1 MANNIVWAAFLC
13 GLAEFICFGGD
24 WLLGQNMAD
33 QPIVVGPVVG
43 LMLGDLKTGI
53 ILGAMLEATFIGA
66 VNVGGAVSLN
76 PSVATVLACAYAI
89 IGHGD
94 MKAAVA
100 LAIPM
105 GLLGGLLE
113 VGTYVLFSLFQSQW
127 EDAADKANEKKL
139 VALHYG
145 VWLARMLL
153 FFAVVF
159 VTVLIGVRPV
169 AAFIK
174 SLPSFVENGLGLTGG
189 LLPAAGFAMLLSMVW
204 DKKLAVWF
212 FFGFV
217 LVEYLKLPLLVVG
230 IVGLVFAVIFAFYDK
245 ELFDLKH
252 RKAASSNTGS
262 GESEEQEEEDDFL
275 S

>member
-1 MANNIVWAAFLC
+1 MANNIVWAAFIC
-13 GLAEFICFGGD
+13 GLAEFICFGGN
-24 WLLGQNMAD
+24 WLVGQNMAD
-33 QPIVVGPVVG
+33 QPIVVGPVLG

-53 ILGAMLEATFIGA
+53 ILGALLEATFIGA

-76 PSVATVLACAYAI
+76 PSVATVLAVAYAI

-94 MKAAVA
+94 TKAAVA

-113 VGTYVLFSLFQSQW
+113 VGTYILFSLFQSQW

-145 VWLARMLL
+145 IWFTRMLL
-153 FFAVVF
+153 FFLVVF
-159 VTVLIGVRPV
+159 ITVLIGVRPV
-169 AAFIK
+169 AALIK

-204 DKKLAVWF
+204 DNKLAVWF
-212 FFGFV
+212 FFGFI

-230 IVGLVFAVIFAFYDK
+230 IVGLVFAVVFAFYDK
-245 ELFDLKH
+245 EMFDLKH
-252 RKAASSNTGS
+252 RKVASNGSTAESNDK
-262 GESEEQEEEDDFL
+262 QEEDDFL
-275 S
+275 L